1 MRSGEY
7 TSHRPQGR
15 GTLAPRLL
23 VRFCPVGA
31 VVAFDFGVTV
41 EGRDQRLRLRRRSQ
55 VRREDLLAIDILSV
69 HLVIAFVIIPDLM
82 LSAFIPI

>member
-15 GTLAPRLL
+15 GTFAPRLL

-55 VRREDLLAIDILSV
+55 FDVRISWLLTS
-69 HLVIAFVIIPDLM
+69 FPYT
-82 LSAFIPI
+82 S